1 MPPAREFTRATKRNW
16 NRPVV
21 DPTEPVVVADKAVIA
36 GLDYWRTLP
45 IKQQP
50 TWPDAEA
57 VAAASAELATQ
68 PPLVFAGEVDI
79 LRDRLAQ
86 AARGEA
92 FLLQGGDCAETFS
105 GATAEQIRNRV
116 KTVLQMAV
124 VLTYGAS
131 MPVVKMGRMA
141 GQFAKP
147 RSSDF
152 ETRGDVTLPAY
163 RGDIVNGYD
172 FTPESR
178 EADPARLVKGYHT
191 AASTL
196 NLIRAFTQGGFADL
210 RQVHSWNQGFAAN
223 PANQRYEKLAK
234 EIDRAIKFMIAC
246 GADFEA
252 LRRTEFY
259 TSHEGL
265 LMDYERPMTRI
276 DSRTGT
282 PYNTSAHFVW
292 IGERTR
298 DLDSAHVD
306 FLSRVRNPI
315 GVKLGPTTSIDDMMR
330 LIDVLDPNR
339 EPGRLTFITRMGAGK
354 IRDALPPLLEAV
366 KASDANPLWVT
377 DPMHGNGVTTPT
389 GYKTRRFDDVVDE
402 VKGFFEAHRAVGT
415 HPGGIH
421 VELTGDDVTECMGG
435 SEHIDEAALATRY
448 ESLCDP
454 RLNHMQSLELAFLVA
469 EELAV
474 R

>member
-1 MPPAREFTRATKRNW
+1 MSHA
-16 NRPVV
+16 
-21 DPTEPVVVADKAVIA
+21 TEPVVMAEPSVIA
-36 GLDYWRTLP
+36 GLDYWRELP

-50 TWPDAEA
+50 SWPDQAA
-57 VAAASAELATQ
+57 VERASAELATL

-79 LRDRLAQ
+79 LRDRLAR
-86 AARGEA
+86 AASGNA
-92 FLLQGGDCAETFS
+92 FLLQGGDCAETFA

-147 RSSDF
+147 RSNDS

-178 EADPARLVKGYHT
+178 TADPARLVKGYHT
-191 AASTL
+191 SASTL

-210 RQVHSWNQGFAAN
+210 REVHSWNKGFAAN
-223 PANQRYEKLAK
+223 PANHRYEGLARD
-234 EIDRAIKFMIAC
+234 IDRAIKFMEAA
-246 GADFEA
+246 GADFDQ
-252 LRRTEFY
+252 LRGVEFY
-259 TSHEGL
+259 SSHEAL

-298 DLDSAHVD
+298 ELDGAHVD

-315 GVKLGPTTSIDDMMR
+315 GVKLGPTTSADDMLR
-330 LIDVLDPNR
+330 LIDKLDPER

-354 IRDALPPLLEAV
+354 IRDALPPLLEAI
-366 KASDANPLWVT
+366 KGADATPLWVT
-377 DPMHGNGVTTPT
+377 DPMHGNGLTTPT

-402 VKGFFEAHRAVGT
+402 VKGFFEAHRAAGT

-421 VELTGDDVTECMGG
+421 VELTGDDVTECLGG
-435 SEHIDEAALATRY
+435 SEQIDEAALATRY

-469 EELAV
+469 EELAASK
-474 R
+474 

>member
-1 MPPAREFTRATKRNW
+1 VQA
-16 NRPVV
+16 
-21 DPTEPVVVADKAVIA
+21 DPSVIA
-36 GLDYWRTLP
+36 GLDYWRQLP

-50 TWPDAEA
+50 EWPDAEA
-57 VAAASAELATQ
+57 VAAASAELATL

-79 LRDRLAQ
+79 LRERLAR
-86 AARGEA
+86 AARGDS
-92 FLLQGGDCAETFS
+92 FLLQGGDCAETFA
-105 GATAEQIRNRV
+105 GATAEQIRNRL
-116 KTVLQMAV
+116 KTLLQMAV

-131 MPVVKMGRMA
+131 MPIVKMGRMA

-147 RSSDF
+147 RSSDN

-163 RGDIVNGYD
+163 RGDIVNGYP
-172 FTPESR
+172 FTAESR
-178 EADPARLVKGYHT
+178 QADPRRLIQGYHT
-191 AASTL
+191 SASTL

-210 RQVHSWNQGFAAN
+210 REVHSWNKGFATN
-223 PANQRYEKLAK
+223 PANQRYTGLAS
-234 EIDRAIKFMIAC
+234 EIDRAVKFMEAA
-246 GADFEA
+246 GADFDE
-252 LRRTEFY
+252 LKRVEFY

-276 DSRTGT
+276 DSRNGT
-282 PYNTSAHFVW
+282 PVNTSAHFLW

-298 DLDSAHVD
+298 GLDDAHVD
-306 FLSRVRNPI
+306 YFSRIRNPI
-315 GVKLGPTTSIDDMMR
+315 GVKLGPSTSIDDMER
-330 LIDVLDPNR
+330 LIDKLDPTR

-354 IRDALPPLLEAV
+354 VRDALPPLLEAI
-366 KASDANPLWVT
+366 KGFDATPLWVT
-377 DPMHGNGVTTPT
+377 DPMHGNGLTTPT

-402 VKGFFEAHRAVGT
+402 VRGFFESHRAAGT

-421 VELTGDDVTECMGG
+421 VELTGDDVTECLGG
-435 SEHIDEAALATRY
+435 SEQIDEATLATKY

-469 EELAV
+469 EELTIA